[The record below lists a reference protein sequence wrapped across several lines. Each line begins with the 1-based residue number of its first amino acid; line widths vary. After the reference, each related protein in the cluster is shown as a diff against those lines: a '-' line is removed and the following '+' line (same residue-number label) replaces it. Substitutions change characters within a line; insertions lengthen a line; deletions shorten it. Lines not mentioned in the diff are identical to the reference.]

1 MFNSPLFYLET
12 QKETVKLVT
21 VDCYNSVI
29 LVTIYPMLFLPNCL
43 DFVRDVHVLQ

>member
-21 VDCYNSVI
+21 VDCVI
-29 LVTIYPMLFLPNCL
+29 LVTIFPLLFLPKYL